1 MNSSEQK
8 TPRHLL
14 VIIDHHGK
22 RTYNLQASM
31 YSIGR
36 DESNA
41 IVLKSDKISRQ
52 HAMLIRMPL
61 PEGKGYRYKIQDGN
75 LEGKKSVNGITVNG
89 KQVDSAELKSGDMIV
104 FGGVVQAAYYL
115 KNLTDREL
123 ADYSKQ
129 PEYKS
134 LKGRITDPEKTV
146 VMLDEELLSG

>member
-14 VIIDHHGK
+14 VIIDHQGK

-61 PEGKGYRYKIQDGN
+61 PDGKGYRYKIQDGN

-89 KQVDSAELKSGDMIV
+89 KQVDSAELKNGDMIV
-104 FGGVVQAAYYL
+104 FGGVAQAAYYL

-134 LKGRITDPEKTV
+134 LKGKITDPEKTV
-146 VMLDEELLSG
+146 AMLDDD

>member
-1 MNSSEQK
+1 
-8 TPRHLL
+8 
-14 VIIDHHGK
+14 
-22 RTYNLQASM
+22 M

-89 KQVDSAELKSGDMIV
+89 KQVDSAELKNGDMIV

-146 VMLDEELLSG
+146 VMVDEELRSG